1 MILKA
6 REQQSIIT
14 VNRSSPTNP
23 NVIQIFFFAVKMF
36 KARQNL
42 VNQRANLHLVE
53 IRKAELTYFTNFF
66 SVFATQCVLLTTFEM
81 SAISQLPPDRTNTV
95 CGADCP
101 FYVLFPSAIFLTTSV
116 AVNGIIILT
125 AVYVTAFANGLAI
138 HGKQGAILDAIKGM
152 IAEQSKVVKLFLFT
166 CFLFQAQFFCAYFI
180 LMERLYS
187 FICGG
192 IMIFCAL
199 WTYRASLR
207 IYNNFYFDERH
218 AGWKYDQEKPEEEES
233 LSQLN
238 PDLIEDLMK
247 TSRLHNPEPIHAAYK
262 RSLQKGLLQETDSAE
277 KKRNIL
283 LEILSS
289 AERMTTT
296 VRESISKSVS
306 FSGRPSLPAFP
317 TFRRSIS
324 ESQAPPLPV
333 ISSLENS
340 YRSSLSNNQNIND
353 NNQNDNSNNNNRE
366 SESSFGGNSIRS
378 WSIYSSQA
386 QPQPSQQQSHPTG
399 PRSSLSQRPSSLQQ
413 PQPQISTDNNRDS
426 TNPAP
431 QQSRPSFQYHFR
443 SSLGAIGNSFSYVPN
458 PLNFR
463 LSSQQFPSQPQQQ
476 QQQTTHRP
484 NLPSYSVG
492 ALTVKIVPP
501 NRNNSRFFF
510 SWTSSSSSQPQ
521 SEKWMDYYFI
531 LKGGLLFYYENET
544 SFLTAPQQ
552 PLNKENPIDLRG
564 GYELK
569 KGPSEPPFAFTLRP
583 LSSVSQLKTWS
594 FRCSEEN
601 VFDYWTERIEEKLE
615 EIHQQELMKEFM

>member
-1 MILKA
+1 
-6 REQQSIIT
+6 
-14 VNRSSPTNP
+14 
-23 NVIQIFFFAVKMF
+23 MF

-306 FSGRPSLPAFP
+306 FSGRPSLPALP

-340 YRSSLSNNQNIND
+340 YRSSLSNNNNNINI
-353 NNQNDNSNNNNRE
+353 NNDNSQNDNNNNRE

-386 QPQPSQQQSHPTG
+386 QPPRQSHPTG

-413 PQPQISTDNNRDS
+413 PPRQVSTDNNRNS
-426 TNPAP
+426 TSPTNPSNPVGP

-443 SSLGAIGNSFSYVPN
+443 SSLGALGNSFSYVTN

-463 LSSQQFPSQPQQQ
+463 VSSQQFPPQHQH
-476 QQQTTHRP
+476 QQQTIHRP

-501 NRNNSRFFF
+501 NNRQTNNRFFF
-510 SWTSSSSSQPQ
+510 SWISSSQQ
-521 SEKWMDYYFI
+521 QQQTEKWMDYYFI
-531 LKGGLLFYYENET
+531 LKGGLLFFYENET

-552 PLNKENPIDLRG
+552 PLNKENPIDLRS

-594 FRCSEEN
+594 FRCSDEN
-601 VFDYWTERIEEKLE
+601 LFDYWTERIEEKLE